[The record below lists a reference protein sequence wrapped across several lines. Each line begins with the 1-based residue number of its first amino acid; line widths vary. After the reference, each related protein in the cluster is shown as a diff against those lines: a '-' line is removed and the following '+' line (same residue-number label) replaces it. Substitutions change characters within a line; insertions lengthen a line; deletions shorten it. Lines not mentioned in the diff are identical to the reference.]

1 LQGDRR
7 FTIPPNA
14 SQYRAEARGVLRR
27 DVVVLGFFPFLHLR
41 GRRFEYD
48 VVHAPNKAGDNL
60 NLETETLLR
69 VNYDLRWQT
78 SYSLSEPR
86 FLKAGT
92 ELRAIAWYD
101 NSPNNPNNPNPNS
114 YVNWGD
120 QPHEEELGGFFDVAV
135 PATIGEHKILISH

>member
-1 LQGDRR
+1 
-7 FTIPPNA
+7 
-14 SQYRAEARGVLRR
+14 
-27 DVVVLGFFPFLHLR
+27 
-41 GRRFEYD
+41 

-69 VNYDLRWQT
+69 VTYDLRWQT

-120 QPHEEELGGFFDVAV
+120 QPDEEELGGFFDVAV
-135 PATIGEHKILISH
+135 PATIGKHKILISY